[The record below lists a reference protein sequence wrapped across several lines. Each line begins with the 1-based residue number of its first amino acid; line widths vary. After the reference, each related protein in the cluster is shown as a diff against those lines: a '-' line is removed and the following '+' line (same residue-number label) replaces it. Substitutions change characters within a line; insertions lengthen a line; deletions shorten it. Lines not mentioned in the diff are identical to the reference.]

1 MTYHNT
7 TNISGRELLKAEHKT
22 ISLEKKVLQFFRANP
37 TKDFTPFEVWT
48 ALNVSNPV
56 TSVRRAMT
64 NLTLY
69 DKELTQLDKRRP
81 GAYGS
86 GNYCWKLK
94 FNDKLF

>member
-7 TNISGRELLKAEHKT
+7 TKLSGRELVREERK
-22 ISLEKKVLQFFRANP
+22 SMSVEKKVLQFFRANP
-37 TKDFTPFEVWT
+37 SRDFTPFEVWT
-48 ALNVSNPV
+48 ALNIPNPV

-69 DKELTQLDKRRP
+69 DKELVQLDKKRP
-81 GAYGS
+81 GEYGS

-94 FNDKLF
+94 FNTKLF